1 MALPALASDR
11 KADWLCKSCKGRD
24 GQAFRNYGHRSTR
37 LKCNVAK
44 GSCFWKKIDAAP
56 PRAGS
61 TLAERQVLQQALD
74 EKYAKRLQQKDAELA
89 NLREKLRQSEVAS
102 TNISEEEQR
111 DKKEDADADIEVLKS
126 DIQKL
131 ESIQGSDERLQQV
144 LSGKRARLEELR
156 REKQASRPVHQQL
169 RDVQAKLDRKE
180 KFLTRRKEVELPKLR
195 SESESAQKALAV
207 AESEVAQA
215 EKELDALKATKE
227 RIQTE
232 SWRRDQVEPSTPAQ
246 SATKAGKLLEQCKE
260 LFNGPGAAPYVE
272 VFQQLQQ
279 AIAQFQE
286 QPDDVEIA
294 SVAWDDLDADDQA
307 EYDRLEAE
315 AATAGADTAG
325 SADGSKHARRNA
337 MLALTRKVVVKQGKK
352 RGKT

>member
-1 MALPALASDR
+1 MPV
-11 KADWLCKSCKGRD
+11 
-24 GQAFRNYGHRSTR
+24 T
-37 LKCNVAK
+37 
-44 GSCFWKKIDAAP
+44 
-56 PRAGS
+56 
-61 TLAERQVLQQALD
+61 
-74 EKYAKRLQQKDAELA
+74 
-89 NLREKLRQSEVAS
+89 
-102 TNISEEEQR
+102 IS
-111 DKKEDADADIEVLKS
+111 L
-126 DIQKL
+126 
-131 ESIQGSDERLQQV
+131 
-144 LSGKRARLEELR
+144 
-156 REKQASRPVHQQL
+156 
-169 RDVQAKLDRKE
+169 
-180 KFLTRRKEVELPKLR
+180 
-195 SESESAQKALAV
+195 
-207 AESEVAQA
+207 
-215 EKELDALKATKE
+215 
-227 RIQTE
+227 
-232 SWRRDQVEPSTPAQ
+232 
-246 SATKAGKLLEQCKE
+246 E